1 VSSWPAPG
9 WASPCR
15 RCSTSSWR
23 ASRTNEIGSASGVL
37 NAIQQF
43 SAALGIALFATVFFA
58 YLDAKHP
65 PITAMKWTTL
75 LSLIPLLLAFLAV
88 FRLPQRPREG
98 SS

>member
-1 VSSWPAPG
+1 
-9 WASPCR
+9 
-15 RCSTSSWR
+15 
-23 ASRTNEIGSASGVL
+23 
-37 NAIQQF
+37 
-43 SAALGIALFATVFFA
+43 VFFA